1 MTNKKL
7 WLGMLVLILAFGMMV
22 VGCDDDTNDSGSE
35 NHSNGQNDGQN
46 GQNDGKNDD
55 DEHGGPKYPTAASL
69 VGTFWAA
76 SNGNTLYSLKFTSD
90 GSVDEAYLIDGYWA
104 AWFSLGLPKAYSYS
118 YYYGRGYISASGT
131 SYDFTVSTDG
141 TTLSW
146 ERPNTSV
153 AKLTY
158 YKQSINS
165 STGSIKINNTSG
177 NRIDTIYIV
186 NSTNLDVHYKNNGGM
201 AVGSNGTTFSSVPV
215 GTYYVYVAAGY
226 GQGAKTGVSISSG
239 QTTTLTFNGSSLQ

>member
-7 WLGMLVLILAFGMMV
+7 WLGMLVLILTFGMTV
-22 VGCDDDTNDSGSE
+22 VGCDNDANNSGSE
-35 NHSNGQNDGQN
+35 NNGNNINGQDGSN
-46 GQNDGKNDD
+46 KDD
-55 DEHGGPKYPTAASL
+55 DDKSGGPKYPTAASL

-146 ERPNTSV
+146 ERPNTGV

-158 YKQSINS
+158 NKQSINS

-201 AVGSNGTTFSSVPV
+201 TVGSNGTTFSSVPV
-215 GTYYVYVAAGY
+215 GTYYVYVAAGN
-226 GQGAKTGVSISSG
+226 GQGAKTGVSVSSG
-239 QTTTLTFNGSSLQ
+239 QTTTLTFNGSSVL